1 MIQEESEPVR
11 PDRVDGE
18 KMTGRPTLRRSG
30 ATAEPNEFGM
40 VSPEPASSLVIGSAA
55 IEDGQIGLACLCNGL

>member
-18 KMTGRPTLRRSG
+18 KMTGRPTAPLG

-40 VSPEPASSLVIGSAA
+40 VSPEPASALVIGSAA